1 MRIIVTVVV
10 VVALAISLPSTAQAG
25 PILESAVARAARA
38 AMTMQPMGRAS
49 LGRNRMKVAVG
60 LAVLAAGATLAL
72 TTTSECDHPLDVAG
86 GCYQYKVR
94 DFIDGGLI
102 HTYESGESRGQLYVP
117 NPGNGEPFWLKD
129 RYREEL
135 FKEGPRSRSW
145 LQMGTGLAVAA
156 AGAYLIGW
164 WAQPEERLL
173 SLSVGPGGVGVQR
186 RIGF

>member
-1 MRIIVTVVV
+1 MRTIVTVVV
-10 VVALAISLPSTAQAG
+10 VVALVVSLPSTAQAG
-25 PILESAVARAARA
+25 PILESALARAARA

-72 TTTSECDHPLDVAG
+72 TTKSTCAYSDKALADPCYKYDV
-86 GCYQYKVR
+86 K
-94 DFIDGGLI
+94 DFVGGGLI
-102 HTYESGESRGQLYVP
+102 HTYGDYRLYVP
-117 NPGNGEPFWLKD
+117 NGKGSVTEPVWLINDYEKVLYEPGLM
-129 RYREEL
+129 R
-135 FKEGPRSRSW
+135 RSW

-173 SLSVGPGGVGVQR
+173 SLSVGPGAVGVQR